1 MNNTTGKLIVFDG
14 NDGSGKQTQAA
25 KLIERLEN
33 DGKKV
38 RTIDFPRYY
47 DNFFGAMIGK
57 GLTGDYGD
65 WFRLDP
71 HIASVMYAA
80 DRWESTPQIK
90 EWIDKGYII
99 VMDRYVSANQI
110 HQGGKITDI
119 KKRHEFVGWLD
130 KMEYE
135 VFGSVRPDMIVYLD
149 VPPEIS
155 LEVLKKKKAKYA
167 DGKQDQHEGN
177 LEFLMNSR
185 ACARWMADQSNSWHM
200 VECAADDDFRSVE
213 DIHGDV
219 YEIVNKAL

>member
-1 MNNTTGKLIVFDG
+1 MSNGKGKLIVFDG

-33 DGKKV
+33 EGHKV
-38 RTIDFPRYY
+38 RTIDFPQYY

-57 GLTGDYGD
+57 GLTGEYGD
-65 WFRLDP
+65 WFGLDP

-80 DRWESTPQIK
+80 DRWESTPLIK
-90 EWIDKGYII
+90 EWIEKGYIV

-110 HQGGKITDI
+110 HQGGKISDI

-135 VFGSVRPDMIVYLD
+135 VFGLVRPDMIIYLD

-155 LEVLKKKKAKYA
+155 LEVLRKKEAKYTE
-167 DGKQDQHEGN
+167 GKQDQHEGN
-177 LEFLMNSR
+177 LEFLTNSR
-185 ACARWMADQSNSWHM
+185 ACARWMVQQSNSWHM
-200 VECAADDDFRSVE
+200 VECASGENFRSIE
-213 DIHGDV
+213 DIHNDIYNTV
-219 YEIVNKAL
+219 KSFL